1 MILFAPLRSI
11 SNWPNFLSVGIVDVA
26 FQSAGTGKYATPTG
40 HLKFQFVPLAVSYE
54 LFPRWN
60 QRPLDFFSITPN
72 NTLQL
77 SSDEFRVSY
86 FRKKSCQA
94 AIMQDNW
101 HVLPYM
107 VHVTSLQ
114 TLWKLLEAQCRM
126 TFIVTDV
133 RIASRLTERGK
144 DKTVRNS
151 TSLQLPVGTLIAKVL
166 NCIPTVPH
174 CLHKYNHLPVY
185 GTITPAPRVI

>member
-1 MILFAPLRSI
+1 MRNLCEQNSFCTITFYF
-11 SNWPNFLSVGIVDVA
+11 NWPNFLSVGIVDVA
-26 FQSAGTGKYATPTG
+26 FQNAGTGQYATPTR
-40 HLKFQFVPLAVSYE
+40 HLKFQFAPLAVSYE

-77 SSDEFRVSY
+77 SSGEFRVSY

-94 AIMQDNW
+94 AIMQDSW

-114 TLWKLLEAQCRM
+114 TFWKLLETLCRM
-126 TFIVTDV
+126 TFSVADV
-133 RIASRLTERGK
+133 RIASRLVERGK

-151 TSLQLPVGTLIAKVL
+151 TSLKLTVGTVIAKVL
-166 NCIPTVPH
+166 NCIPRFRI
-174 CLHKYNHLPVY
+174 VY
-185 GTITPAPRVI
+185 INTTAFLFMVR